1 MILYIVLGLAVG
13 VGGLGLVGTF
23 GILSFLG
30 MPLLIIGLSLI
41 SAGVGPTSARATG
54 VTAGRSASSPGVDAG
69 ALLARAGRRRGR
81 GRQHRGDPAA
91 GVGRVDDVVDL
102 EVAWRR

>member
-30 MPLLIIGLSLI
+30 VPLLIVGLSLI
-41 SAGVGPTSARATG
+41 SAGVGPTSASATG
-54 VTAGRSASSPGVDAG
+54 VDRRS
-69 ALLARAGRRRGR
+69 
-81 GRQHRGDPAA
+81 
-91 GVGRVDDVVDL
+91 
-102 EVAWRR
+102 

>member
-30 MPLLIIGLSLI
+30 MPMLIIGLSLI
-41 SAGVGPTSARATG
+41 SAGVGPTSASAMG
-54 VTAGRSASSPGVDAG
+54 VH
-69 ALLARAGRRRGR
+69 RRG
-81 GRQHRGDPAA
+81 
-91 GVGRVDDVVDL
+91 
-102 EVAWRR
+102 

>member
-30 MPLLIIGLSLI
+30 IPLLIIGLSLI
-41 SAGVGPTSARATG
+41 SAGVGPTSASAVAAKRRA
-54 VTAGRSASSPGVDAG
+54 
-69 ALLARAGRRRGR
+69 
-81 GRQHRGDPAA
+81 
-91 GVGRVDDVVDL
+91 
-102 EVAWRR
+102 

>member
-41 SAGVGPTSARATG
+41 SAGVGPTSASATG
-54 VTAGRSASSPGVDAG
+54 AT
-69 ALLARAGRRRGR
+69 RRT
-81 GRQHRGDPAA
+81 
-91 GVGRVDDVVDL
+91 
-102 EVAWRR
+102 

>member
-30 MPLLIIGLSLI
+30 MPMLIVGLSLI
-41 SAGVGPTSARATG
+41 SAGVGPTSA
-54 VTAGRSASSPGVDAG
+54 SALGTN
-69 ALLARAGRRRGR
+69 RRG
-81 GRQHRGDPAA
+81 
-91 GVGRVDDVVDL
+91 
-102 EVAWRR
+102 

>member
-1 MILYIVLGLAVG
+1 MLLYIVLGLAIG

-41 SAGVGPTSARATG
+41 SAGVGPADARATG
-54 VTAGRSASSPGVDAG
+54 VSR
-69 ALLARAGRRRGR
+69 RA
-81 GRQHRGDPAA
+81 
-91 GVGRVDDVVDL
+91 
-102 EVAWRR
+102 